1 MSRVRITAGLASCV
15 LVFAAC
21 TSFVGGSAT
30 ASPTLLPAAS
40 AAAPSTAAA
49 SQSAAASPSANAITT
64 PAASLSPAPAG
75 TSGPTAVP
83 TAIDPCALVTS
94 AEASKL
100 AGTTFGAGKAQ
111 TTPTNLK
118 ECIYGAQ
125 TVNQVNVEVAQ
136 SPDVATIQA
145 AKADA
150 EAALQQ
156 LASKGLTVTKL
167 PGLGDGAAVLEGSFN
182 HVNGSAI
189 DVTKGTVFFLISNLA
204 VGHPAASSAALQAQA
219 QVALGRLP

>member
-1 MSRVRITAGLASCV
+1 MTRVRIPAGLASCV

-21 TSFVGGSAT
+21 TSSVGGSAT
-30 ASPTLLPAAS
+30 ASPTSPPAAS
-40 AAAPSTAAA
+40 AAAA

-64 PAASLSPAPAG
+64 PAATPAG

-83 TAIDPCALVTS
+83 TAIDPCQLVTS

-125 TVNQVNVEVAQ
+125 TLNQVNVEVAQ
-136 SPDVATIQA
+136 SPDLATIQA

-167 PGLGDGAAVLEGSFN
+167 PGLGDGAAVLEGSSN
-182 HVNGSAI
+182 QVNASAI

-204 VGHPAASSAALQAQA
+204 VGHPAASSAVLQAQA